1 MNELLLLDSSCDEV
15 SGAEDVF
22 VINYDLSQ
30 AENAHIQINL
40 NRLEIKLLCDALDE
54 GILRYK
60 DQRKKMTRRRMQDVN
75 AIRNII
81 ANGPQYKTKEECMV
95 MVQQRLE
102 QFRTGWFIFR
112 GTSLLRNILV
122 EIMQEHRSPI
132 TKNLRLELMKEMQ
145 AHKVIQKRYDFVQ
158 GEAVEDLKR
167 DVIQLRRRLEKYEPQ
182 LSVNANMEPVN
193 QAGLVDRIRNIFG
206 K

>member
-30 AENAHIQINL
+30 AENAHIQINI
-40 NRLEIKLLCDALDE
+40 NRLEIGLLCDALDE

-81 ANGPQYKTKEECMV
+81 ANSQQYKTKEECMII
-95 MVQQRLE
+95 VQQRLE
-102 QFRTGWFIFR
+102 QFRTGWLIFR

-122 EIMQEHRSPI
+122 GIMQEHRSPI
-132 TKNLRLELMKEMQ
+132 TQNLRLELMKEMQ
-145 AHKVIQKRYDFVQ
+145 AHKVTQKRYDFVQ

-182 LSVNANMEPVN
+182 LSVNADVDRAN
-193 QAGLVDRIRNIFG
+193 QAGLVERIRNIFG